1 MVLKRQTH
9 KSIGRRWSNLLA
21 QTLFLA
27 LVAQAVFQFEKQ
39 AFQMS
44 I

>member
-1 MVLKRQTH
+1 LQTYKH
-9 KSIGRRWSNLLA
+9 SVGTPVEQSAGANA
-21 QTLFLA
+21 FLA